1 VNTIVKKNVQKKWVE
16 RMNGKKWKI
25 IVTFYFEREILT
37 VLYVLDNFPHKT
49 AFGFPLLFVHDTEE
63 SCCA

>member
-1 VNTIVKKNVQKKWVE
+1 VGGKNEWKKVE
-16 RMNGKKWKI
+16 NNNDLLFRKGD
-25 IVTFYFEREILT
+25 LT